1 MQHLMKNQNQRQRRV
16 NLMLVVNLFAGSGA
30 RKSTTAAGVFQT
42 LKRKDI
48 NCEFVTNYAKDLAW
62 DESYKVFLNLVK
74 QNHQLRKLEGKVDVV
89 ITDSPILLSILYNKV
104 YSHSKNLN
112 DFIIDTFNK
121 YNNMNYFLK
130 KAKKCNSTEE
140 EAKELD
146 IEIIS
151 LLDFNQT
158 EEEAKK
164 LDIKVKSLLD
174 LYNVD
179 YTEIEYNADT
189 VDIICDNI
197 IRRLS

>member
-1 MQHLMKNQNQRQRRV
+1 MEELK
-16 NLMLVVNLFAGSGA
+16 MLVVNLFAGSGA
-30 RKSTTAAGVFQT
+30 RKSTTAAGVFHA

-48 NCEFVTNYAKDLAW
+48 NCEFVTKYASDIVWGESYRGLLDLAR
-62 DESYKVFLNLVK
+62 
-74 QNHQLRKLEGKVDVV
+74 QNHKLRRLEGKVDVV

-104 YSHSKNLN
+104 YSHNNNLN

-130 KAKKCNSTEE
+130 RAKKCNSTEE
-140 EAKELD
+140 EAMELD

-158 EEEAKK
+158 EEEAEK
-164 LDIKVKSLLD
+164 LDKKVKSLLD

-179 YTEIEYNADT
+179 YTEIEYNTDT
-189 VDIICDNI
+189 VDIITDDI